1 MTSIGLFGAIIAG
14 VLSILSPCS
23 ALLLPAFFAY
33 AFSSRTE
40 LITRTAVFF
49 LGLVV
54 VLAPIGAGAGAL
66 GQWLSS
72 ERDTLITVG
81 GIIMILL
88 GVFIFF
94 GGGFQIPGMSSLA
107 GKVGMNA
114 AGWIPTFLLGAV
126 YGFAGFC
133 AGPMLGAVLTTA
145 FVASN
150 VVYGMAIMAAYALGM
165 TLPLFLLAALWEKF
179 NIGEAAWLRGK
190 KVQLGPLTL
199 NSTSMIAGVFFIIL
213 GVLYMATNATTSLG
227 GLLSTDTQANIQL
240 RVATLLMNINGAM
253 VLLFVLSIIALV
265 LAYKSFT
272 VPAKDKD

>member
-1 MTSIGLFGAIIAG
+1 MISIGLFGAIVAG
-14 VLSILSPCS
+14 ALSILSPCS

-40 LITRTAVFF
+40 LITRTVVFF
-49 LGLVV
+49 LGLVA

-72 ERDTLITVG
+72 ERDTLIMVG

-94 GGGFQIPGMSSLA
+94 GGGFQIPGLSSLA
-107 GKVGMNA
+107 GKVGMSA
-114 AGWIPTFLLGAV
+114 AGWVPTFLLGAV

-145 FVASN
+145 FVSSS
-150 VVYGMAIMAAYALGM
+150 VLYGLAIMAAYAFGM

-179 NIGEAAWLRGK
+179 NIGEASWLRGK
-190 KVQLGPLTL
+190 QVQLGPLTL
-199 NSTSMIAGVFFIIL
+199 NSTNMLAGVFFIVL
-213 GVLYMATNATTSLG
+213 GGLYMATNATTSLG
-227 GLLSTDTQANIQL
+227 GLLSTETQSAIQL
-240 RVATLLMNINGAM
+240 RVATLLMNINGTM
-253 VLLFVLSIIALV
+253 VLLFILSIVAMV
-265 LAYKSFT
+265 LAYKSVR
-272 VPAKDKD
+272 VPAKNSE